1 MTRPIPAC
9 LKPFLTKAET
19 PIMRVYD
26 DKRPKRILKVGDKAL
41 GTLTAGIG
49 HTGAD
54 VVIGLKV
61 TSAMMD
67 RWLDMDIATAVLR
80 LHNVVKADVIES
92 LTDNQYA
99 AMISFV
105 FNLGAE
111 PGWTIWKVLGDRQYD
126 QVPAQLARFVN
137 AGGKKVTGLVNRRNA
152 EIVLWS
158 TAEPGSVVASPPSSV
173 THEAETPPA
182 PPPPKPLDKA
192 SMAVKVTTAVT
203 AVGAGAGQVKD
214 IVAPHMTVS
223 PIFAKVVAILTGVIV
238 VCAVL
243 ALWIHHEQAKRAAS

>member
-1 MTRPIPAC
+1 MIRPIPAC
-9 LKPFLTKAET
+9 LKPFLTKAEA

-26 DKRPKRILKVGDKAL
+26 DLRPKLVLKTGSKVL

-54 VVIGLKV
+54 VVIGLKITPALV
-61 TSAMMD
+61 D
-67 RWLDMDIATAVLR
+67 RWLDMDIETAVLR
-80 LHNVVKADVIES
+80 LYNVVKVDVIDT

-111 PGWTIWKVLGDRQYD
+111 PTWTIWKVLNARQYD

-152 EIVLWS
+152 EIALWS
-158 TAEPGSVVASPPSSV
+158 TAEPGSVKAAPPSSV
-173 THEAETPPA
+173 TREAETPPA

-192 SMAVKVTTAVT
+192 SMAVKVTTAIT

-214 IVAPHMTVS
+214 IVAPHATIA
-223 PIFAKVVAILTGVIV
+223 PIFAKVIAILTAVIV

>member
-1 MTRPIPAC
+1 MTRPIPTC

-19 PIMRVYD
+19 PVMRVYD
-26 DKRPKRILKVGDKAL
+26 DKRPKRALKVGYTLL

-61 TSAMMD
+61 TPAMVD
-67 RWLDMDIATAVLR
+67 RWLDMDIATAAMR
-80 LHNVVKADVIES
+80 LYNVVKPDVIDS

-105 FNLGAE
+105 FNLGTE
-111 PGWTIWKVLGDRQYD
+111 PTWTIWKVLNARQYD
-126 QVPAQLARFVN
+126 QVPAQFARFVYSD
-137 AGGKKVTGLVNRRNA
+137 GKKMDGLVNRRNA
-152 EIVLWS
+152 EIALWS
-158 TAEPGSVVASPPSSV
+158 TAEPGSVANTPPSSV
-173 THEAETPPA
+173 TREADTPPA

-203 AVGAGAGQVKD
+203 AVGAGASQVKD

-223 PIFAKVVAILTGVIV
+223 PIFAKVVAVLTGVII